1 MNERNTWGW
10 IIGVIVVL
18 LIIGGVWWWAAG
30 PDTGTPGNMASST
43 TATTTTNTPTGTG
56 GNVTVIDKSSQ
67 SIASIVAGLT
77 NSSQYAS
84 LFNSTG
90 VGSTLGVRGPYTVFI
105 SSDAGYNLLPP
116 GTLANM
122 TAAQKKR
129 MIQYS
134 VVSGKALDID
144 AQDAGSIKTLSG
156 DEVNFSVGSTGLV
169 QVNSSYAIAEYKAS
183 NGIVYVLNQPL
194 LPPTSKNILTP

>member
-18 LIIGGVWWWAAG
+18 IIIGGVWWYMAG
-30 PDTGTPGNMASST
+30 PAATGTPTNMAST
-43 TATTTTNTPTGTG
+43 TNATTTTTGTTG
-56 GNVTVIDKSSQ
+56 GNVTVVNRPNE
-67 SIASIVAGLT
+67 SIATIVASLGGA
-77 NSSQYAS
+77 SQYAA

-90 VGSTLGVRGPYTVFI
+90 VGATLGARGPYTVFI
-105 SSDAGYNLLPP
+105 SSDAGYNLLPA

-122 TAAQKKR
+122 SAAQKKR

-169 QVNSSYAIAEYKAS
+169 QVNSSYALQEYKAS

-194 LPPTSKNILTP
+194 LPPTGGNILTP

>member
-1 MNERNTWGW
+1 MNEKNTWGW

-18 LIIGGVWWWAAG
+18 LIIGGVWWWATG
-30 PDTGTPGNMASST
+30 PTAGTPNDMASST
-43 TATTTTNTPTGTG
+43 TATTTPAGTG
-56 GNVTVIDKSSQ
+56 SDVTVINKNSE
-67 SIASIVAGLT
+67 SIAAIVAGL
-77 NSSQYAS
+77 SGASQYAS

-90 VGSTLGVRGPYTVFI
+90 VGATLGARGPYTVFI
-105 SSDAGYNLLPP
+105 STDAGYNLLPA
-116 GTLANM
+116 GTVTNM

-144 AQDAGSIKTLSG
+144 AQDSGSIKTLSG

-169 QVNSSYAIAEYKAS
+169 QVNSSYALSEYKAS